1 MTELCTVMLD
11 SGVDEELFHGGK
23 GGCTGTSQTV
33 ERIPEKK
40 NDETLSTCTEHG
52 SLINYATL
60 AV

>member
-1 MTELCTVMLD
+1 MLD